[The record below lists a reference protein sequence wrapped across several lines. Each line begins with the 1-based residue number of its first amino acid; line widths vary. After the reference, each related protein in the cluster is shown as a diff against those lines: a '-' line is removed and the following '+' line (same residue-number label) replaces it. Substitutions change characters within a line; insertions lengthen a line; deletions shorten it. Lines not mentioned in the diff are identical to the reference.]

1 MRFFFLH
8 KSQRYRDR
16 LPNVVRK
23 CGRFL
28 TLLRQRGV
36 STVFS
41 LDFSAVR
48 EGARADIH
56 TDFDNNHCVARIV
69 HQFQIE
75 DTKICSHQY
84 AKRSNHMHKRSVV
97 CGNVEKPHMKK
108 VVYIVRVPKNNL
120 LNTKTTE
127 VKI

>member
-8 KSQRYRDR
+8 ESQRYRDR

-48 EGARADIH
+48 EGARPDIH

-75 DTKICSHQY
+75 DTKICSHHY
-84 AKRSNHMHKRSVV
+84 AKRSNHMHKRS
-97 CGNVEKPHMKK
+97 CAGMWKNYKK
-108 VVYIVRVPKNNL
+108 NPLSMVDRVP
-120 LNTKTTE
+120 TKPVDQTY
-127 VKI
+127 